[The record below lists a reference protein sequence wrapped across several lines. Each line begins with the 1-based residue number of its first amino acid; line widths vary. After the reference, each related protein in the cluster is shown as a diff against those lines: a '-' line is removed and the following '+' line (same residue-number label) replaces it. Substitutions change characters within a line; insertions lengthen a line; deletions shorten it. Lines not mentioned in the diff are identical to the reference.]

1 MAVDHLAPRREKL
14 TAAQLEE
21 RADRISVLSLAHWL
35 CMPKE
40 PNQGPRCPHC
50 ERRSS
55 RKECRGLCHACC
67 ADRKVRALYP
77 LVAKRRK
84 GR

>member
-1 MAVDHLAPRREKL
+1 MDELAPQRQKL

-21 RADRISVLSLAHWL
+21 RADRIAVLSLAHWL

-55 RKECRGLCHACC
+55 RPECRGLCHKCC
-67 ADRKVRALYP
+67 AVPEVRALYP
-77 LVAKRRK
+77 LVAKRRAPLD
-84 GR
+84 